1 METAIVLSECALALI
16 LAAIAGFLLGK
27 RRGEYT
33 AFHESHDKKA
43 APLGMSDQLAVDI
56 LSALGMQGQLVSDM
70 AIYLDANGIAS
81 VTCRRFL
88 ISKEAAAV
96 ADCISSE
103 TLRWRLIEKEG
114 ELEGLLWEVVA
125 DSQIPALVG
134 DKLIPAGTIET
145 MYQDG
150 RPSFQC
156 QWCYQDVGEGY
167 GHTPECL
174 IVRIHEALAT
184 IDEEKDN
191 EPCA

>member
-1 METAIVLSECALALI
+1 MGAKTKDEKGAGKNLNMVWHGVPCVADELGEGLRHSIWLCWRCARLVTEGDIWLLAPTLSSE
-16 LAAIAGFLLGK
+16 
-27 RRGEYT
+27 
-33 AFHESHDKKA
+33 
-43 APLGMSDQLAVDI
+43 
-56 LSALGMQGQLVSDM
+56 
-70 AIYLDANGIAS
+70 
-81 VTCRRFL
+81 
-88 ISKEAAAV
+88 EAAAV
-96 ADCISSE
+96 ADCIASE